1 MEKTRKP
8 RACSH
13 SFSLA
18 EVSTGTGNTNGPP
31 FSFFVDSIPPFLNL
45 RGGPLFHSYAYV
57 GRIWNNTHL
66 FIIFSWVLNTVD
78 KMNLLN
84 PPAIALFPIGTGN
97 DLARSLGY
105 GAGSDSSENVR

>member
-1 MEKTRKP
+1 M
-8 RACSH
+8 
-13 SFSLA
+13 
-18 EVSTGTGNTNGPP
+18 
-31 FSFFVDSIPPFLNL
+31 
-45 RGGPLFHSYAYV
+45 
-57 GRIWNNTHL
+57 NNTHL